1 MFDTFKLICLVTK
14 YVKILGKMIC
24 KMIMKKSTYSTREG
38 TVLNNFTLSKNPS
51 HLWHSNV
58 PYSH

>member
-1 MFDTFKLICLVTK
+1 MLDTFKLICLVTK

-51 HLWHSNV
+51 HL
-58 PYSH
+58 